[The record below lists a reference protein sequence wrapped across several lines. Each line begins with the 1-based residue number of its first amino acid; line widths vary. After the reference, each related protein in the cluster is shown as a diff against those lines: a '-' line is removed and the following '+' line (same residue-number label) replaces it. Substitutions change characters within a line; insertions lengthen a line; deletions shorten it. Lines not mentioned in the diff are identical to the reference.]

1 MNMWRIINPLVVLIA
16 QSPIHLLVSTQILV
30 TQFNGRKS
38 GTQYHVP
45 VSFHQN
51 DNTYTC
57 VTLRSNLWWKNL
69 IGLKTTNVWL
79 KGRLVNVNLDLEFQD
94 DELVKSDLRHL
105 VSGNAIDAF
114 FAKVKLNKDGSPD
127 EQSLDDAAKLH
138 AVLKFS
144 IQ

>member
-30 TQFNGRKS
+30 TQFKRRKS
-38 GTQYHVP
+38 GTQYCVP

>member
-1 MNMWRIINPLVVLIA
+1 
-16 QSPIHLLVSTQILV
+16 
-30 TQFNGRKS
+30 
-38 GTQYHVP
+38 
-45 VSFHQN
+45 
-51 DNTYTC
+51 
-57 VTLRSNLWWKNL
+57 
-69 IGLKTTNVWL
+69 LKTTNIWL

-114 FAKVKLNKDGSPD
+114 FAKVKLNQDGSPD
-127 EQSLDDAAKLH
+127 EKSLDDAAKLH

>member
-16 QSPIHLLVSTQILV
+16 RSPIHLLVSTQILV

-38 GTQYHVP
+38 GKQYRVP
-45 VSFHQN
+45 VSFHKN
-51 DNTYTC
+51 ENTYTC

-69 IGLKTTNVWL
+69 IDLERADVWL
-79 KGRLVNVNLDLEFQD
+79 KGKLVNVHVELEYQN
-94 DELVKSDLRHL
+94 DELVKSNLRHL

-127 EQSLDDAAKLH
+127 EKSLDDASKLH
-138 AVLKFS
+138 AVLKFRTE
-144 IQ
+144 